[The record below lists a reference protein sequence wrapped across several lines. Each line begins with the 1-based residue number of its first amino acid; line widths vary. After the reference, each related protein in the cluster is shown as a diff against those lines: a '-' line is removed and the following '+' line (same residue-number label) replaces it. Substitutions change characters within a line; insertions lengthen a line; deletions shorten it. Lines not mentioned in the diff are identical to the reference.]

1 MPIKFNLMTFSSFLT
16 KPPIVTLHRSTRTIE
31 NTVFSIVIP
40 SWNNLP
46 FLKICVDSLQKNSH
60 FKHQII
66 IHLNESNDGSR
77 EWVEE
82 NNFDYSF
89 SQINIGICYA
99 MNIAR
104 TLVTSDYLV
113 YFNDD
118 MYACPDWDFWLLEEI
133 KKQKSMF
140 FLLSATMMEP
150 RETGND
156 CVIAPFDFGTHPDN
170 FNESALLENFN
181 SKKRADWQGTT
192 WPPCVVPTMLWDMV
206 GGYSI
211 EFSPGMYSDPDF
223 AMKLWQVGVRKF
235 KGVGNSRVYH
245 FMSKSTGKLIYKADG
260 SRIFLDK
267 WGISAKVF
275 ARYYLQRG
283 TLWNGDLVMPI
294 QKGTLKFYLL
304 LNQIK
309 RRLG

>member
-1 MPIKFNLMTFSSFLT
+1 
-16 KPPIVTLHRSTRTIE
+16 
-31 NTVFSIVIP
+31 
-40 SWNNLP
+40 
-46 FLKICVDSLQKNSH
+46 
-60 FKHQII
+60 
-66 IHLNESNDGSR
+66 
-77 EWVEE
+77 
-82 NNFDYSF
+82 
-89 SQINIGICYA
+89 
-99 MNIAR
+99 
-104 TLVTSDYLV
+104 
-113 YFNDD
+113 
-118 MYACPDWDFWLLEEI
+118 
-133 KKQKSMF
+133 
-140 FLLSATMMEP
+140 
-150 RETGND
+150 
-156 CVIAPFDFGTHPDN
+156 
-170 FNESALLENFN
+170 
-181 SKKRADWQGTT
+181 
-192 WPPCVVPTMLWDMV
+192 MLWDMV